1 MKTKK
6 LLFIILIGLIFTSTN
21 VYAKQNFPSY
31 SSTPESTYCKYGIA
45 VSDSIYAG
53 KEIYFVYSNGA
64 LKWVDPNNNKLKSSG
79 SRWDTDSWAKQK
91 VTFDSSIVDKMV
103 TNGSMTKCA
112 TLYFRVSGD
121 DLVINAE
128 EQMTTQ
134 GSSEGTL
141 MNGTTTVDDT
151 HTTVKCPLI
160 AGYTCLNGDACAADG
175 LPTHKVTDITIS
187 LNSNGGITG
196 EATNGYGVT
205 IRSNIYDAK
214 SQFTQNSCPTLYTNC
229 SGKTC
234 VVSRYKQDVLCKVTD
249 DPVCSDDSQQ
259 DLSKTTCKNSTEYDT
274 EYNRILADMKL
285 AYQQDMS
292 GYNSYD
298 SLKRLIGSSDCN
310 NIGNHFKAIGDK
322 YILQIK
328 NINNV
333 INCKIDENSA
343 SNKEKE
349 FETQVSQMTSSYTS
363 AVSSKIGQLKNSGS
377 ITAAQANELTKLSKC
392 VKDEVEQAGEKLNN
406 EVHTYNSN
414 EHGGLSTGNS
424 DIDCPGLLG
433 DAVIKDIGKILKWI
447 KIAAPILVIILG
459 SLDFAKAAISDDQKA
474 LSKAGSTFIKRMIAA
489 VALFFAPSI
498 IMYIIEHVDALAGG
512 CPLSDFNSEAII
524 TKINCY
530 LIIFKQII

>member
-1 MKTKK
+1 MNTKK
-6 LLFIILIGLIFTSTN
+6 ILLLILIGLIFTSTN
-21 VYAKQNFPSY
+21 VYAKQNFPGY

-53 KEIYFVYSNGA
+53 KEIYFVYSDGA
-64 LKWVDPNNNKLKSSG
+64 LKWVDPNNNQLKSSG

-91 VTFDSSIVDKMV
+91 VTFDSSVVNKMV

-128 EQMTTQ
+128 EQMNTQ

-141 MNGTTTVDDT
+141 MNGTTTVNDT
-151 HTTVKCPLI
+151 HTTVKCPTI
-160 AGYTCLNGDACAADG
+160 AGYTCSNGDACAADG
-175 LPTHKVTDITIS
+175 LPTHKVTDITITVKS
-187 LNSNGGITG
+187 DGGIIG

-214 SQFTQNSCPTLYTNC
+214 SQFTQNSCPALYTNC

-234 VVSRYKQDVLCKVTD
+234 VVSRVKQDVLCKVTD
-249 DPVCSDDSQQ
+249 DPVCSDDSQK
-259 DLSKTTCKNSTEYDT
+259 DLSKATCKDSTEYDA

-310 NIGNHFKAIGDK
+310 NVGHHFKVIGDK

-333 INCKIDENSA
+333 INCKIDEKSA

-349 FETQVSQMTSSYTS
+349 FENQVSQMTSSYTS

-377 ITAAQANELTKLSKC
+377 ITAAQADELTKLSKC
-392 VKDEVEQAGEKLNN
+392 VKDEVDKAGEKLSN
-406 EVHTYNSN
+406 EVHTFNVS
-414 EHGGLSTGNS
+414 EHGGITSDTGT
-424 DIDCPGLLG
+424 IDCTGLLG
-433 DAVIKDIGKILKWI
+433 PDVRDDINEILKWI
-447 KIAAPILVIILG
+447 KIAVPILLVVLG
-459 SLDFAKAAISDDQKA
+459 SLDFGKAVLADDEKA
-474 LSKAGSTFIKRMIAA
+474 LSKATSTFVKRIIAA
-489 VALFFAPSI
+489 IMIFFAPYI
-498 IMYIIEHVDALAGG
+498 IMYLIEHVDKIM
-512 CPLSDFNSEAII
+512 DNSCDIRDLYKSII
-524 TKINCY
+524 MWRIY
-530 LIIFKQII
+530 